1 VSERGQAGAESGA
14 SDEPGQAGQRGG
26 GAISWP
32 RYRGTYRA
40 AVVGHTGRGNYG
52 HGLDLAFA
60 GLPGVEV
67 VAVADPDEEG
77 RQRGQARTG
86 APRGYAALGELL
98 EREAPDLLAV
108 GPRQPDQREA
118 MLLAA
123 MRAGVKAIYTEKPFA
138 RTLEEADR
146 ILAAAAE
153 RGVRIAVAHQN
164 RAFPG
169 PRLARRLVAEG
180 RIGRLRA
187 LKAYGKQDHRGGG
200 QDLMVLGTHMLDLM
214 RFFSG
219 DARWCHARVV
229 DGGADATP
237 GAVRE
242 GEEAV
247 GPVAGDDIWAGYGF
261 DGGVS
266 GSYEST
272 RTAGGGSG
280 SGSDYFRLELCGTG
294 GTISIWSSATA
305 PLYYCPRS
313 FALPN
318 HPEEWEALP
327 TDAVQGELS
336 AAGGLPERP
345 PEAGAMH
352 AANQL
357 LVVDLLA
364 ALEAGR
370 EPLSSG
376 HDARAAL
383 EMIMAVYWSHLRAQR
398 VPLPLAER
406 DHPLLRWGRPD
417 PRGRANGAGR

>member
-1 VSERGQAGAESGA
+1 
-14 SDEPGQAGQRGG
+14 
-26 GAISWP
+26 
-32 RYRGTYRA
+32 
-40 AVVGHTGRGNYG
+40 VVGHTGRGNYG

-77 RQRGQARTG
+77 RRRAQARTG
-86 APRGYAALGELL
+86 APRGYAAFGELL

-146 ILAAAAE
+146 ILAAADE

-219 DARWCHARVV
+219 DARWCHARVL

-242 GEEAV
+242 GDEAV
-247 GPVAGDDIWAGYGF
+247 GPVVGDDIWAGYGF

-266 GSYEST
+266 GSYESA
-272 RTAGGGSG
+272 RAAGGGSG
-280 SGSDYFRLELCGTG
+280 SDFFRMELCGTG

-305 PLYYCPRS
+305 PVYYCPRP

-318 HPEEWEALP
+318 HPEEWEAVP
-327 TDAVQGELS
+327 TGAVQEELR
-336 AAGGLPERP
+336 AAGGLPEP
-345 PEAGAMH
+345 PEPPPGAGSGAGGGGSRLAGAGAMH

-398 VPLPLAER
+398 VSLPLAER
-406 DHPLLRWGRPD
+406 AHPLLCWERDASGG
-417 PRGRANGAGR
+417 GRAAEAGRAAGGGR